1 MIFAVLQ
8 YTRYQ
13 GGGGIDLRSC
23 DLGEAIQE
31 VIESYEVELDGKTH
45 RVEGHT

>member
-13 GGGGIDLRSC
+13 GGGIDVGSC

-45 RVEGHT
+45 RMEGHT